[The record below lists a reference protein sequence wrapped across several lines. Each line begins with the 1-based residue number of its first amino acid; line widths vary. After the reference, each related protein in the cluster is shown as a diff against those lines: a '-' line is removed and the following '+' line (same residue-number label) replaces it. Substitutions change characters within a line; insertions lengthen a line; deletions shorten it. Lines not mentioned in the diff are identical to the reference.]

1 MEGIQNG
8 SDAFSTVMKGS
19 FKEIVANSTH
29 WFQQAKAI
37 YLNSM
42 DWEDPEIEVPK
53 GDNVVL
59 FSRDKI
65 QQLRKPWSLTLMGKC
80 LGIFIRPSFMT
91 RKIRSLWKPK
101 GAVEVIDLGKGVY
114 LYRFSLQDD
123 YEKALFGGPW
133 YILDHYLM
141 INRWQPNYRPTEN
154 HFDKLAVWVHFPE
167 LPVEYYDKE
176 ALYLIASKVGKPIR
190 VDYATNNLSR
200 ARYARVFVEVNLD
213 IPILTKVW
221 VGNCWQTVLY
231 ENLHLL
237 CFQCGRIGHQK
248 SQCSEWKEGNKM
260 ELGGAA
266 EVQNGADTDGKNDKQ
281 VSSGNVTHGIQH
293 AESIL
298 TVGKDIVASNGLI
311 DKGCSDN
318 LSDSYGPWTTVLHKK
333 KTVNSSLAHQSRFN
347 KGKAP
352 INYSSSL
359 PSGSRKP
366 KYNHMNS
373 NAPSTSNY

>member
-1 MEGIQNG
+1 
-8 SDAFSTVMKGS
+8 
-19 FKEIVANSTH
+19 
-29 WFQQAKAI
+29 
-37 YLNSM
+37 M
-42 DWEDPEIEVPK
+42 DWDEPEIEVPK

-80 LGIFIRPSFMT
+80 LGISIRPSFMT
-91 RKIRSLWKPK
+91 QKIRSLSKPK

-133 YILDHYLM
+133 YVLYHYLM
-141 INRWQPNYRPTEN
+141 INRWQPNFRPTEN

-200 ARYARVFVEVNLD
+200 ARYARVYVEIDLD
-213 IPILTKVW
+213 HPILTKVW

-237 CFQCGRIGHQK
+237 CFHCGCIGHQK
-248 SQCSEWKEGNKM
+248 TQCSEWKEENKM
-260 ELGGAA
+260 EQGGAA
-266 EVQNGADTDGKNDKQ
+266 ELQDGVDTDGMNNKQ
-281 VSSGNVTHGIQH
+281 VSLGNVTHGIH
-293 AESIL
+293 LAEPIL
-298 TVGKDIVASNGLI
+298 TVGKDIDASNGLI

-318 LSDSYGPWTTVLHKK
+318 LSGSYGPWTTVLH
-333 KTVNSSLAHQSRFN
+333 
-347 KGKAP
+347 
-352 INYSSSL
+352 
-359 PSGSRKP
+359 
-366 KYNHMNS
+366 
-373 NAPSTSNY
+373 